1 MVSLRLGGNS
11 IKGGTYIC
19 QHHLQTASDYTNLP
33 RKRPTQ
39 PHNSHPTQPPRIRLH
54 NGINEMRRSNSHTE
68 HIASVDIGL
77 LQNPLDDCVD
87 ARGHIRGSGRF
98 AAQIPRDGLSVSVVS
113 MMAASVLVPP
123 TSTPMRYIFILLSV
137 AVLHGCE
144 DVRIMSGKMRRPALH
159 YRPLQLRV
167 R

>member
-39 PHNSHPTQPPRIRLH
+39 PHNSHPAQPPRIRLH

-98 AAQIPRDGLSVSVVS
+98 AGCADPARWTVCVGGVDDGGVGVG
-113 MMAASVLVPP
+113 AA
-123 TSTPMRYIFILLSV
+123 
-137 AVLHGCE
+137 
-144 DVRIMSGKMRRPALH
+144 DVDADAIYFHPVISCGSAWM
-159 YRPLQLRV
+159 
-167 R
+167 